1 MRNSWDSMAIGEIRS
16 FFITFK
22 SFLPIWLEYEFM
34 DWVHLSKIQNGLKQ
48 YISLQSI
55 YLLYIY
61 ETGTIIFYN
70 KTNINF
76 ELNFPCFPNISAH
89 TQQKGIIWTPSL
101 IFCFSYFQVSTV
113 LNPVVIWDNGKWSM
127 MLCVCVCCRDAN
139 KKWLLSDVLII
150 NGENQSIL
158 WFCYYIIMKMN
169 YFAFACQKKI
179 AIDRPGKFNCL
190 HNQFVSVY
198 INCCLCVGVFV
209 CNIAVTLSPLP
220 FPEKKT
226 CVSHWM
232 LLMHHTRTIVVVF
245 TTTGM
250 LLSLTTTN
258 SNQYFCNLLFCLPN
272 QKQKTVMLEYDF
284 SFLTRS
290 PSVNT
295 KKKNAKNKNLH
306 PMWTQ

>member
-70 KTNINF
+70 KTNINI

-127 MLCVCVCCRDAN
+127 MLCVCVCVVEMQTKND
-139 KKWLLSDVLII
+139 
-150 NGENQSIL
+150 
-158 WFCYYIIMKMN
+158 
-169 YFAFACQKKI
+169 
-179 AIDRPGKFNCL
+179 
-190 HNQFVSVY
+190 
-198 INCCLCVGVFV
+198 CCLMY
-209 CNIAVTLSPLP
+209 
-220 FPEKKT
+220 
-226 CVSHWM
+226 W
-232 LLMHHTRTIVVVF
+232 
-245 TTTGM
+245 
-250 LLSLTTTN
+250 
-258 SNQYFCNLLFCLPN
+258 
-272 QKQKTVMLEYDF
+272 
-284 SFLTRS
+284 
-290 PSVNT
+290 
-295 KKKNAKNKNLH
+295 
-306 PMWTQ
+306 

>member
-1 MRNSWDSMAIGEIRS
+1 
-16 FFITFK
+16 
-22 SFLPIWLEYEFM
+22 
-34 DWVHLSKIQNGLKQ
+34 
-48 YISLQSI
+48 
-55 YLLYIY
+55 
-61 ETGTIIFYN
+61 
-70 KTNINF
+70 
-76 ELNFPCFPNISAH
+76 
-89 TQQKGIIWTPSL
+89 
-101 IFCFSYFQVSTV
+101 
-113 LNPVVIWDNGKWSM
+113 
-127 MLCVCVCCRDAN
+127 MLCVCVCVCCRDAN

-272 QKQKTVMLEYDF
+272 QK
-284 SFLTRS
+284 
-290 PSVNT
+290 
-295 KKKNAKNKNLH
+295 KKNRNARIWFFIFNPLAEC
-306 PMWTQ
+306 